1 MSKKGYGL
9 ITRSSSINPP
19 SVRKI
24 LKSIGNEKVVSLKL
38 VRTPL
43 SNLTKSLLNIASF
56 GKLDEKLKSENIDK
70 LFHLSLLINDKYTLE
85 KNEVIKL
92 ERSKPNLD
100 KSETLNIPVPPDS
113 NLTINQLLENTQKR
127 MGDKYGSYDAV
138 SNNCSVFVDNVLQ
151 ANNLQ
156 TSNGTIFLSQK
167 VDELFKKFPSLTRFI
182 TNIATTLGA
191 VANRQIE
198 GEGQVQD
205 QNMIFSQIR
214 V

>member
-1 MSKKGYGL
+1 
-9 ITRSSSINPP
+9 
-19 SVRKI
+19 
-24 LKSIGNEKVVSLKL
+24 
-38 VRTPL
+38 
-43 SNLTKSLLNIASF
+43 
-56 GKLDEKLKSENIDK
+56 
-70 LFHLSLLINDKYTLE
+70 
-85 KNEVIKL
+85 
-92 ERSKPNLD
+92 
-100 KSETLNIPVPPDS
+100 
-113 NLTINQLLENTQKR
+113 